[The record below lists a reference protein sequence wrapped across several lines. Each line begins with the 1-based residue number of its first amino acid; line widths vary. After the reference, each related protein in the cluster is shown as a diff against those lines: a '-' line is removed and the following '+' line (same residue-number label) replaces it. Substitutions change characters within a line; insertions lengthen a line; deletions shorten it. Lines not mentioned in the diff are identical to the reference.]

1 MNDRICL
8 ESDALFIILIHP
20 LENVN
25 IVVPEKTD
33 KGTLAGKR
41 TFLYN
46 EDCHLFDSGKDV
58 D

>member
-1 MNDRICL
+1 MLCL
-8 ESDALFIILIHP
+8 FYYYNPS

-25 IVVPEKTD
+25 IVEKTD
-33 KGTLAGKR
+33 KGTLAEKR

>member
-1 MNDRICL
+1 MNDRIRL
-8 ESDALFIILIHP
+8 ESDALFFIIIH
-20 LENVN
+20 LLRMVN

-46 EDCHLFDSGKDV
+46 EDCHLFDSEKDV